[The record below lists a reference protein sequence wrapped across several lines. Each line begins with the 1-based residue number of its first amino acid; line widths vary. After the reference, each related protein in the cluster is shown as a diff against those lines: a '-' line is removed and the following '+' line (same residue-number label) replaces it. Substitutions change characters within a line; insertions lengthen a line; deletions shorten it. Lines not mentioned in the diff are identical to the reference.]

1 MENSSSSHGISFV
14 TIFSVAR
21 TWSRPI
27 WYLLVDF
34 YVDNLV
40 LNLDSI
46 LLLAFV
52 SLPSLGV
59 TYIID
64 RKRPGVVSSMS
75 NQSSPFTVLSLR
87 LAPLYLWCQCGILSL
102 QPHKEEQ
109 RRTFHDSSVL
119 FIVLQCCSCF
129 VPQARVV
136 GSCFRQSHE
145 FTL

>member
-1 MENSSSSHGISFV
+1 MEYRSLQYFQW
-14 TIFSVAR
+14 AR
-21 TWSRPI
+21 TWSRPLR
-27 WYLLVDF
+27 YLLVDF

-46 LLLAFV
+46 LPLAFV
-52 SLPSLGV
+52 SLPALGV

-64 RKRPGVVSSMS
+64 RKR
-75 NQSSPFTVLSLR
+75 LSRQFHVEPKLAIHCIER

-109 RRTFHDSSVL
+109 RRTFHDLSVL
-119 FIVLQCCSCF
+119 FIVLQCCGCF